1 MTYDFHVLFTR
12 LSVYNEYHSS
22 FIIETIIETLLSFI
36 ILYPK

>member
-12 LSVYNEYHSS
+12 LSVYNEC